1 MADFIFR
8 ISPNI
13 VLGSYMLS
21 RIGQYVREYGS
32 RFLIIMDPIL
42 KEVNLAD
49 KLIEPLSE
57 RKIDYF
63 IFNEFGESADTKTV
77 ERILALARDG
87 RIHGIIAAG
96 GSKVLGVASAVASLY
111 NENHDLYDYVDGA
124 VPTTGALPLVCV
136 PTTIRAPFIYTNMIP
151 IVDSRSRQ
159 IKLLKAQSTLCK
171 LAVIDPNLT
180 LTLTDNQNTAM
191 AVETMCLALEAYL
204 SQKASF
210 FSDMLVEK
218 SIELMGYALCGSP
231 TLEITTPEEIL
242 KSQAGC
248 MASLAAAASA
258 PGLGSLLSLCINSRL
273 GVSRSLIASI
283 LFPSIIEDAGKF
295 KVERVEKLAHI
306 SRIVSSDVHGEK
318 AAARFAEYIRQLLA
332 KANLPSRIKELS
344 ISIQQ
349 LALPAEDAGRL
360 ELANTLPRSMS
371 SDDLFDFIKSVY

>member
-77 ERILALARDG
+77 ERILALARDR

-96 GSKVLGVASAVASLY
+96 GSKVLSVGCAVASLY

-159 IKLLKAQSTLCK
+159 IKLLKAQSTL
-171 LAVIDPNLT
+171 
-180 LTLTDNQNTAM
+180 
-191 AVETMCLALEAYL
+191 
-204 SQKASF
+204 
-210 FSDMLVEK
+210 
-218 SIELMGYALCGSP
+218 
-231 TLEITTPEEIL
+231 
-242 KSQAGC
+242 
-248 MASLAAAASA
+248 
-258 PGLGSLLSLCINSRL
+258 
-273 GVSRSLIASI
+273 
-283 LFPSIIEDAGKF
+283 
-295 KVERVEKLAHI
+295 
-306 SRIVSSDVHGEK
+306 
-318 AAARFAEYIRQLLA
+318 
-332 KANLPSRIKELS
+332 
-344 ISIQQ
+344 
-349 LALPAEDAGRL
+349 
-360 ELANTLPRSMS
+360 
-371 SDDLFDFIKSVY
+371 